1 MLMEDHSGALVDGP
15 PRDVSADNTDAHA
28 QHAMQRL
35 FESGVLLSEEERV
48 LIQKTLHHVRVCAC
62 VRVCVCVRA
71 CVWHVRACLRAD
83 TACESRIT
91 SNG

>member
-48 LIQKTLHHVRVCAC
+48 LIQKTLHHVRVC
-62 VRVCVCVRA
+62 VCVCM
-71 CVWHVRACLRAD
+71 WLRKRG
-83 TACESRIT
+83 C
-91 SNG
+91 